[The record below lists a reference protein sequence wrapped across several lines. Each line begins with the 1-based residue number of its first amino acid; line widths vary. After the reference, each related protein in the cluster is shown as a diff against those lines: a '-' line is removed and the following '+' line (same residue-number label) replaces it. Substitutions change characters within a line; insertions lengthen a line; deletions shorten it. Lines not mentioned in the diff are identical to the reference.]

1 MVNVEISFGPT
12 TCNQAQKL
20 KVNVNQPIGYQ
31 LLGEYMCARAFDR
44 SVSFSFSLGFY
55 HYTFFCLF
63 FSISNYLFLVRPLS
77 TTLLLFLDEFIRIF
91 CRNSNISVSYKWIKS
106 CRQFHTTRNIWK
118 LFHRLYVPNNGRI
131 MNTS

>member
-31 LLGEYMCARAFDR
+31 LLSEYMCARAR
-44 SVSFSFSLGFY
+44 SFALFRFFSR
-55 HYTFFCLF
+55 FFLSLF
-63 FSISNYLFLVRPLS
+63 FISNYSFLVRPLS

-91 CRNSNISVSYKWIKS
+91 CGNLNISVSYKWIKS
-106 CRQFHTTRNIWK
+106 CRQFHTTEYIWK
-118 LFHRLYVPNNGRI
+118 LFHRLCVPNNGRI